1 MGTDICPYGGRD
13 DELLTTEHPRDPKGT
28 LVLCMQ
34 ETLALCME
42 ENVGAQCTLGI
53 RMQMRARAA
62 EVDIDASPWLE
73 VDTRLVSI
81 CC

>member
-1 MGTDICPYGGRD
+1 MGTDICPYDGCD
-13 DELLTTEHPRDPKGT
+13 DELVTTKHPRDPKGT

-53 RMQMRARAA
+53 RMQMRARVA
-62 EVDIDASPWLE
+62 EVDIA
-73 VDTRLVSI
+73 VYRRLALVGS
-81 CC
+81 